1 MERIKCEQIAS
12 GSWLSLQK
20 IHYRDNKGV
29 ERVWEAVGRKK
40 SAGAVVM
47 ICRLNPSGRIILV
60 RQYRPPADSLVVEV
74 PAGLINPGED
84 PAEAAVRELREETGY
99 KGRVLAMIPDSY
111 SSPGMSSEVIR
122 QVLME
127 ADEEAQGELITEFDE
142 SEDIETLLVHPDQL
156 SAFLEEV
163 SRNGNRVDGKVF
175 SFAQGYLMRKKEN
188 A

>member
-12 GSWLSLQK
+12 GNWLSLQK

-47 ICRLNPSGRIILV
+47 ICRLRPSGRIVLV
-60 RQYRPPADSLVVEV
+60 RQYRPPADSMVLEF

-127 ADEEAQGELITEFDE
+127 ADEEEQGELVTEFDE
-142 SEDIETLLVHPDQL
+142 SEDIETFLVHPGKL
-156 SAFLEEV
+156 SDFLAEV
-163 SRNGNRVDGKVF
+163 SRNGDRVDGKVF
-175 SFAQGYLMRKKEN
+175 SFAQGYLMREKGL
-188 A
+188 

>member
-60 RQYRPPADSLVVEV
+60 RQYRPPADSLVVEF

-84 PAEAAVRELREETGY
+84 PAEAAVRELREETGIHAEPEEF
-99 KGRVLAMIPDSY
+99 GGFVVD
-111 SSPGMSSEVIR
+111 R
-122 QVLME
+122 QYPLTLNQGQSFV
-127 ADEEAQGELITEFDE
+127 GELIYFADNLFFEPDAEYEYILSFLDKNSSGSRPQAYTVTIP
-142 SEDIETLLVHPDQL
+142 IEVCAP
-156 SAFLEEV
+156 
-163 SRNGNRVDGKVF
+163 
-175 SFAQGYLMRKKEN
+175 
-188 A
+188 